1 VTDDNLDL
9 HTAAAALIDVAAGDT
24 AAWARV
30 PVPLRAA
37 LAAIALAASGRAVN
51 GVTLA
56 SAGRYSRGT
65 ASRKD
70 SPWRHLITALSD
82 NSQTLVKLLLDEV
95 ADSPDPARLAADIAA
110 RDRTIADLRDQL
122 SNAKTALQPLADYT
136 HDLAVELRN
145 YREDE
150 QAALAAKV
158 THLRIVD

>member
-1 VTDDNLDL
+1 MTDDDLDL
-9 HTAAAALIDVAAGDT
+9 HAAAAALIDVATGDT
-24 AAWARV
+24 GAWARV

-37 LAAIALAASGRAVN
+37 LAAVSLAASGRAVN

-56 SAGRYSRGT
+56 AAGRYSRGT
-65 ASRKD
+65 ASRTG

-82 NSQTLVKLLLDEV
+82 KSQTLVDLLLDEA
-95 ADSPDPARLAADIAA
+95 ADSPDPTRLAAEIAA

-122 SNAKTALQPLADYT
+122 SNAKAALQPLADYT

-150 QAALAAKV
+150 QAALSAKV
-158 THLRIVD
+158 THLRIVE